1 MRLLGRLTC
10 LALSASILNLAGCSA
25 FLPDQES
32 VTIKASVEGA
42 DILVDDNYVGTS
54 PVTVDLDRTTA
65 HKVTATSG
73 GQTGTS
79 ELSRR
84 ISFAGAMD
92 ITGTILFAFPIIGC
106 FTPGFWSLGPDPLT
120 VKIPGSD
127 TENAGIHAD

>member
-1 MRLLGRLTC
+1 MRLLGRPIS
-10 LALSASILNLAGCSA
+10 LALTLSILNLSACSA

-65 HKVTATSG
+65 HKVTAMADG
-73 GQTGTS
+73 RTGTS
-79 ELSRR
+79 ELSRT

-120 VKIPGSD
+120 VKIPDSHI
-127 TENAGIHAD
+127 ESAEIHAD

>member
-1 MRLLGRLTC
+1 MRRVISLLL
-10 LALSASILNLAGCSA
+10 LAAILSLSACSA
-25 FLPDQES
+25 FLPDQDT

-42 DILVDDNYVGTS
+42 DIMVDDNYVGTS

-65 HKVTATSG
+65 HKVTASSVG
-73 GQTGTS
+73 RVGTS

-120 VKIPGSD
+120 VKIPD
-127 TENAGIHAD
+127 DENSVIHAD